1 MCLRRLLVEE
11 VPAYAEA
18 EDSFVERI
26 VRREEV
32 VAVALSGVHVT
43 HHYEEACVLEVEVGV
58 DVHYGVVAH
67 FRAAVAFLH
76 AELSQCRAV
85 VWRVILGEVSGVSTE
100 IALQN
105 LCYAELQIQVGVYV
119 EVGHGQSVV
128 I

>member
-18 EDSFVERI
+18 EDSFVELI

-32 VAVALSGVHVT
+32 VAIALSGVHVT

-85 VWRVILGEVSGVSTE
+85 GWCVILGEVSGVGTE
-100 IALQN
+100 NALQHV
-105 LCYAELQIQVGVYV
+105 C
-119 EVGHGQSVV
+119 
-128 I
+128 